1 MKFIL
6 PLLVAAVFSVTG
18 FGQSINYNDEVTWD
32 GSVPGYAI
40 LTDSGVVGGSTT
52 VNSIRFRINGVTY
65 NHTTQ
70 TFRFPSA
77 PADNAW
83 ATDFSYNEANFGQ
96 IGNNVDN
103 FQFQGTNNITGNG
116 NIIFDDVY
124 FNIGVNNIM
133 TITNYKGVFHYG
145 EQNFGMPPCGIMIT
159 KKLYFNNGIT
169 TTNRDYPI
177 QGAIA
182 FVNNASYQYS
192 TGLSDAQHVDGFVT
206 EFVHY
211 NNSTGAGGH
220 GGNFTYPV
228 GNSTEVYQL
237 HRSGTLD
244 DFSTLLTVGWVD
256 GDPNTTT
263 DLTGTSGEGGSVNY
277 TQTSYLT
284 APIAAVSAIGFW
296 DWHYQSTGDDTYSA
310 IALSHNQTIT
320 VSIPNLSSSSAA
332 AGDLRLVGWDAG
344 TEKWINLSG
353 TTGAT
358 GVTKGSTLTGVIPA
372 GVTITALAIGSVSAI
387 LPVTFGDFTA
397 KPVKCTALL
406 QWKTYTEQNN
416 SHFNVERS
424 QDGIHFSTIAQVSG
438 AGNSTTTKSY
448 EYTDEAPL
456 SGKSYYRITQV
467 DFDGQYSST
476 PIRLI
481 EMNCEGASLR
491 VYPNPA
497 SNQITVKAGKAI
509 TQVNVL
515 SASGQAVMQ
524 YRPSL
529 SQNGGLF
536 NMNIQQLQSGIYI
549 LQIINKDGTTD
560 IIKLMKK

>member
-1 MKFIL
+1 M
-6 PLLVAAVFSVTG
+6 S
-18 FGQSINYNDEVTWD
+18 YNDTLTWD
-32 GSVPGYAI
+32 GNIPANAVR
-40 LTDSGVVGGSTT
+40 TDSTLVGGTWVVATSGSTY
-52 VNSIRFRINGVTY
+52 VFGVRIRKNGVTY

-70 TFRFPSA
+70 HLRFASPIG
-77 PADNAW
+77 DNGW
-83 ATDFSYNEANFGQ
+83 LTDFSIDNTGYFGQ
-96 IGNNVDN
+96 IGNNIDH
-103 FQFQGTNNITGNG
+103 FLFQGNTSIIGDNG
-116 NIIFDDVY
+116 SLCFDDVY
-124 FNIGVNNIM
+124 FSNGATNIM
-133 TITNYKGVFHYG
+133 NITNHKGVFDP
-145 EQNFGMPPCGIMIT
+145 ESEEVSTNLPPCGIMVT

-211 NNSTGAGGH
+211 NNSTGAAGH
-220 GGNFTYPV
+220 GGNFVFPV
-228 GNSTEVYQL
+228 GNATEVYQL
-237 HRSGTLD
+237 QRSGTLED
-244 DFSTLLTVGWVD
+244 WNNLLTVGWVD

-263 DLTGTSGEGGSVNY
+263 DLTGTSGEGGSVN
-277 TQTSYLT
+277 QTDIAHLAS
-284 APIAAVSAIGFW
+284 PIAAVSTIGFW
-296 DWHYQSTGDDTYSA
+296 DWHYQPINDDTYTA
-310 IALSHNQTIT
+310 MALSYDQTIT

-332 AGDLRLVGWDAG
+332 AGDLRLVGWNAD
-344 TEKWINLSG
+344 TEEWINLSG
-353 TTGAT
+353 NTGAT

-467 DFDGQYSST
+467 DFDGKYSST